1 MPGELTK
8 DFVKRYTQQKE
19 NLQKHFLS
27 EKVGKQ
33 ALYIAQAELNKPI
46 IDSQKE
52 TTENIQNKITNN
64 QDLLTN
70 TLVPFTNE
78 LKRRSDQVDELKALP
93 YYNVPQEIEDI
104 PQSTPKKDIIV
115 DVNGELLNQTH
126 IENLAAMNLELPSKV
141 QEKGKI
147 KEVLDT
153 IKSLNRSLG
162 QLTGITGEKKR
173 TSAEREVYKS
183 QKQTLSI
190 YERKLKKLQGVDEF
204 IEKTGEGLRKR
215 KHKLCK
221 QKRGKGRPKIHPDT
235 IVYNTPKDL
244 VQKLYELIIAK
255 EAGNTGLDNSI
266 NSILDELL
274 NIGAINK
281 NDYDILLKNIFHTNK

>member
-1 MPGELTK
+1 
-8 DFVKRYTQQKE
+8 
-19 NLQKHFLS
+19 
-27 EKVGKQ
+27 
-33 ALYIAQAELNKPI
+33 
-46 IDSQKE
+46 
-52 TTENIQNKITNN
+52 
-64 QDLLTN
+64 
-70 TLVPFTNE
+70 
-78 LKRRSDQVDELKALP
+78 LKALP

-104 PQSTPKKDIIV
+104 PQSTPKKDIMV

-147 KEVLDT
+147 KEVLDK

-173 TSAEREVYKS
+173 TSAEKEMYKS

-221 QKRGKGRPKIHPDT
+221 QKRGIGRPKIHLDT
-235 IVYNTPKDL
+235 IVYNTPNDL
-244 VQKLYELIIAK
+244 VQKLYEQTIAK
-255 EAGNTGLDNSI
+255 EAGNRSEERRVGK
-266 NSILDELL
+266 ER
-274 NIGAINK
+274 K
-281 NDYDILLKNIFHTNK
+281 

>member
-8 DFVKRYTQQKE
+8 DLVKRYTQQRE

-78 LKRRSDQVDELKALP
+78 LKRRNDQVDELKALP
-93 YYNVPQEIEDI
+93 YFNVPQEIEDI

-147 KEVLDT
+147 KEVLDK

-173 TSAEREVYKS
+173 TSAEREMYKS

-204 IEKTGEGLRKR
+204 IEKTGEGLRNR
-215 KHKLCK
+215 KDW
-221 QKRGKGRPKIHPDT
+221 RRI
-235 IVYNTPKDL
+235 
-244 VQKLYELIIAK
+244 K
-255 EAGNTGLDNSI
+255 ETKTQTL
-266 NSILDELL
+266 
-274 NIGAINK
+274 
-281 NDYDILLKNIFHTNK
+281 